1 MSFLAGLDNVFSRA
15 GQISQR
21 QQANNLAE
29 RRMLL
34 DEQARAFELL
44 TKNADDEY
52 NMASRNKYLDET
64 RTGLGQKFVDD
75 LKAGNQ
81 DAKKQLIRLWNAN
94 DLTEG
99 GGELTDITIGDD
111 GIRGVVTNP
120 DGSIGAIT
128 IGGSSDDNAV
138 TEVASFDDGLLK
150 NINSLWNGYVNKHT
164 SKVDVAEM
172 GARENLIEVYGASD
186 DRVTAFQNNQI
197 VLQNEIKLLDA
208 LANAPPT
215 QKREAIAVMNN
226 AKTPE
231 EKAEVQAELG
241 KDLGVSVSPLSS
253 RKFRRDNPEAVKRQ
267 RDQKEIA
274 RLEAKI
280 DQDSYRGRPGA
291 IANQKKRDKEKL
303 AELKAQQQPEGKTAE
318 AAKPKPKQE
327 DAAPKIKSESQPVQ
341 MELDAAVEKFE
352 GKSVREIGQMA
363 IAGEITLSPNALKE
377 ISNQLQQMGVKELQ
391 DLNKLNKKDRMIALS
406 ALASTVRPEDRAK
419 FDQRVLN
426 LFETGIESIS
436 AKDARGFT
444 LDQDKL
450 DVSRDTLRQR
460 IKEFDDKVESQV
472 ITTAKGLLNDID
484 KIRTNENL
492 KPNQK
497 INRILSGPAINNY
510 WVELDRYPPDEYPQE
525 HEILMRSMNMV
536 LSQVASDLASQ
547 EKGGVWESIAS
558 LVRPDIEEG
567 EGSADMFLERIIMGK
582 DGNTINYIEP
592 AYADSDGN
600 YKITEM
606 DESFSLSALA
616 GKNKRAAQL
625 LRTAAMR
632 NSKRYGLS

>member
-1 MSFLAGLDNVFSRA
+1 MSFLAGLDNVFSQA
-15 GQISQR
+15 GQMSQR

-34 DEQARAFELL
+34 DEQERAFELL
-44 TKNADDEY
+44 IKNADDEY
-52 NMASRNKYLDET
+52 KMASRNEYLDQS
-64 RTGLGQKFVDD
+64 RTGLNEKFIDD

-120 DGSIGAIT
+120 DGSTGAIT

-138 TEVASFDDGLLK
+138 TEVASFDGQLLK
-150 NINSLWNGYVNKHT
+150 NVNSLWNTYVNKHT
-164 SKVDVAEM
+164 TQVDVSES
-172 GARENLIEVYGASD
+172 GARENLRKAYSASD
-186 DRVTAFQNNQI
+186 DRTIEFQKNNE
-197 VLQNEIKLLDA
+197 VLQREIILLEA
-208 LANAPPT
+208 MANAPPT
-215 QKREAIAVMNN
+215 QKREAISMMNT

-231 EKAEVQAELG
+231 EKAEVQAELA
-241 KDLGVSVSPLSS
+241 KDLGVSLNPLSS
-253 RKFRRDNPEAVKRQ
+253 RKARRDNPGAAKRQ

-280 DQDSYRGRPGA
+280 DEDSYRGRPGS
-291 IANQKKRDKEKL
+291 IANQKKRDREKL
-303 AELKAQQQPEGKTAE
+303 AELKAQQPEGKTAE
-318 AAKPKPKQE
+318 AAKPKPQQE
-327 DAAPKIKSESQPVQ
+327 DAAPEIKSKSQPVQ

-363 IAGEITLSPNALKE
+363 LAGEITLSPNALKE
-377 ISNQLQQMGVKELQ
+377 ISTQLQQMGVKELQ
-391 DLNKLNKKDRMIALS
+391 DLKKLNKKDRMIALS

-426 LFETGIESIS
+426 LFETGIESMS
-436 AKDARGFT
+436 AKDVRGFT

-547 EKGGVWESIAS
+547 EKGGIWESIAS

-592 AYADSDGN
+592 AYADKDGN
-600 YKITEM
+600 YRIKEM

-616 GKNKRAAQL
+616 SKNKRAAQL

>member
-1 MSFLAGLDNVFSRA
+1 MSFLAGIDNVFSQA
-15 GQISQR
+15 GQMSQR

-29 RRMLL
+29 RRTLL
-34 DEQARAFELL
+34 EEQKQVLAVLN
-44 TKNADDEY
+44 KNANDEY
-52 NMASRNKYLDET
+52 KMASRNEYLDKT
-64 RTGLGQKFVDD
+64 RTGLNQKFIDD
-75 LKAGNQ
+75 LKAGNPET
-81 DAKKQLIRLWNAN
+81 KKQLIRLWNAN

-120 DGSIGAIT
+120 DGSTGAIT

-138 TEVASFDDGLLK
+138 TEVASFDGQLLK
-150 NINSLWNGYVNKHT
+150 NVNSLWNTYVNKHT
-164 SKVDVAEM
+164 DEIDVSEM
-172 GARENLIEVYGASD
+172 GARMNLAEVYSASD
-186 DRVTAFQNNQI
+186 DRVTEFQKTQK
-197 VLQNEIKLLDA
+197 VLQDEIIILEA
-208 LANAPPT
+208 MANAPPT
-215 QKREAIAVMNN
+215 QKREAISMMNT

-231 EKAEVQAELG
+231 EKAEVQAELA
-241 KDLGVSVSPLSS
+241 KDLGVSLSPLSS
-253 RKFRRDNPEAVKRQ
+253 RKARRDNPGAAKSE

-327 DAAPKIKSESQPVQ
+327 DAAPEIKSESQPVQ
-341 MELDAAVEKFE
+341 MELDAAVEKFA

-377 ISNQLQQMGVKELQ
+377 ISIQLQKMGVKELE
-391 DLNKLNKKDRMIALS
+391 DLKKLNKKDRMIALS

-426 LFETGIESIS
+426 YFETGIESMS

-450 DVSRDTLRQR
+450 NVSRATLTQR

-547 EKGGVWESIAS
+547 EKGGIWESIAS

-592 AYADSDGN
+592 AYADKDGK
-600 YKITEM
+600 YKIEEM
-606 DESFSLSALA
+606 NESFSLSELA
-616 GKNKRAAQL
+616 SKNKRAAQL
-625 LRTAAMR
+625 LKTAAMR